1 MIITKSN
8 GTLEINCAYG
18 TDRVRTCDLRRAKAV
33 LSQLSYNPM
42 VALTYRPSHM
52 QATYASTIGS
62 DCLVYNKRY
71 VVVA

>member
-1 MIITKSN
+1 
-8 GTLEINCAYG
+8 
-18 TDRVRTCDLRRAKAV
+18 
-33 LSQLSYNPM
+33 M